1 MATILFILKCQ
12 IFDKSQKICQFV
24 LKGDIMNYN
33 LKNKENII
41 SLNNNLFIKNN
52 IKDINKK

>member
-1 MATILFILKCQ
+1 MATILFIIKCQ

-41 SLNNNLFIKNN
+41 SLNNNLYIKNN
-52 IKDINKK
+52 IKKI